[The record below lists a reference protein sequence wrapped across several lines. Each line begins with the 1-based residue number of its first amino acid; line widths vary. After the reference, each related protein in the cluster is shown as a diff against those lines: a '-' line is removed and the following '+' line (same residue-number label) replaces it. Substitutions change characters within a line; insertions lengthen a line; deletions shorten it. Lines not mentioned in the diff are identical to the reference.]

1 MHVLVLN
8 IKDITAENI
17 YFMDAKKNILM
28 DGIFSKMIFIH
39 PYFSINGI
47 YIDLP
52 ITIQKTENI
61 SRDYA
66 SKQTISFL
74 VAHHSYLLHQI
85 ELLEKNILDKY
96 IPFDTSLPKIYSIM
110 QTMKLGYFRVFRE
123 ASTSS
128 SSSSSSSKMEVSKKS
143 EFILK
148 ISGIW
153 ENAKGYG
160 LSYKIVEIC

>member
-8 IKDITAENI
+8 IKDISAENI

-61 SRDYA
+61 SRDY
-66 SKQTISFL
+66 SVKQTISFL

-123 ASTSS
+123 AS
-128 SSSSSSSKMEVSKKS
+128 SSSSKMEVPNKS
-143 EFILK
+143 EFVLK

-160 LSYKIVEIC
+160 LSYKIMDTV